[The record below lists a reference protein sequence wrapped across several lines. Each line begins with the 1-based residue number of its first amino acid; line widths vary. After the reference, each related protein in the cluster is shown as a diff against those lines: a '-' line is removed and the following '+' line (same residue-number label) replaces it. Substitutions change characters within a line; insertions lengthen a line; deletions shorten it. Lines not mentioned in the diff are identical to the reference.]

1 MGEVHTLTPRASAP
15 QASANATS
23 GPATY
28 PALTH
33 EQARTD
39 LVFGLRACRE
49 HLNGLIRRVEDG
61 CPVVEAM
68 ARAKVLNEGLEAT
81 GRVLTAFH
89 QVGDPPLPEGA

>member
-1 MGEVHTLTPRASAP
+1 MGEVHTLKPHVSAS
-15 QASANATS
+15 QSGTTS

-33 EQARTD
+33 EQARVD
-39 LVFGLRACRE
+39 LVFGLRACHD
-49 HLNGLIRRVEDG
+49 HLGALIRRVEEG

-68 ARAKVLNEGLEAT
+68 ARAKVLNEGLEAS

-89 QVGDPPLPEGA
+89 QIGDPPLPEGA